1 MPSVHPRRVLSAVA
15 VAAVAALS
23 LSACAG
29 SDPAAS
35 GDGEI
40 VWAIEGAN
48 LSAGHMDPQ
57 TSQLDVSAMVQRAV
71 LDSLVFQEADGSFTP
86 WLASSWDV
94 EDGGATYVF
103 QLRDDVTFHDGTPFD
118 AAAVK
123 ANFDR
128 IADPE
133 TASAQAASM
142 LGGELYA
149 GTDVVDE
156 HTVRVRFSQ
165 PYAPFL
171 QAASTALLGFYSP
184 AVLSSKADQLKA
196 GGPDVNVGTGPFE
209 LTEYTPD
216 QDIVYTRNDDYT
228 WGPDGGGKPAF
239 KTLRVDILPEAS
251 VRIGAL
257 SSGQA
262 DVVTNLP
269 PNLVSQVPADDTV
282 ESLAYPGLPYSLYL
296 NEKYGVF
303 ADQNVRQA
311 FSRAIDVDTAVQE
324 IFFGQYPRA
333 WSILGATTPGYDA
346 SLENSWPFNPA
357 EANALLDAAGWTGR
371 DADGIRTKDGQRLT
385 ARWIAWTPVPD
396 DRAALANAIQSDLK
410 AVGFDLQREVLEPG
424 AYNEQYGPKTFDLTD
439 WGFSG
444 VDPDLLRSHLAT
456 DGFQNASQVSD
467 PALDALLEQGAS
479 TTDQAERNAVYA
491 QVQQWNLEHA
501 AIVPLYSPALIS
513 AVRPDVTGLTFD
525 LYGRPLFATASVG

>member
-1 MPSVHPRRVLSAVA
+1 MPSVLLRRLLSVTA
-15 VAAVAALS
+15 VAAVSALA
-23 LSACAG
+23 LSACSGTDAG
-29 SDPAAS
+29 SSSDS
-35 GDGEI
+35 EL

-86 WLASSWDV
+86 WLAESWDV
-94 EDGGATYVF
+94 EDGGATYTF
-103 QLRDDVTFHDGTPFD
+103 RLRQGVTFHDGTPFD

-128 IADPE
+128 IVAPE
-133 TASAQAASM
+133 TASAQAAAM
-142 LGGELYA
+142 LGGDLYA

-156 HTVRVRFSQ
+156 NTVRVRFSQ

-184 AVLSSKADQLKA
+184 KVLETSADQLKA
-196 GGPDVNVGTGPFE
+196 GGPDVTVGTGPYV
-209 LTEYTPD
+209 LSSYTPD
-216 QDIVYTRNDDYT
+216 QEIVYTANEDYS
-228 WGPDGGGKPAF
+228 WGPDGGGAPRV
-239 KTLRVDILPEAS
+239 KTLRVEILPEAS
-251 VRIGAL
+251 VRLGVL
-257 SSGQA
+257 SSGEA

-282 ESLAYPGLPYSLYL
+282 NAIEYPGLPYSLYL

-303 ADQNVRQA
+303 ADQKVRQA

-346 SLENSWPFNPA
+346 SLEGSWPFDPA
-357 EANALLDAAGWTGR
+357 AANALLDEAGWTGR
-371 DADGIRTKDGQRLT
+371 DADGIRTKDGQRLS

-396 DRAALANAIQSDLK
+396 DRAALANALQSDLR

-444 VDPDLLRSHLAT
+444 VDADLLRSHLAT

-467 PALDALLEQGAS
+467 PALDALLAQGAA
-479 TTDQAERNAVYA
+479 TTDPAARADIYA
-491 QVQQWNLEHA
+491 QVQQWNAQHV
-501 AIVPLYSPALIS
+501 AIVPLYSPALIT
-513 AVRPDVTGLTFD
+513 AVRPDVTGLSFD
-525 LYGRPLFATASVG
+525 LYGRPLFATANLG